1 VHTLAQKH
9 NLKHQS
15 SGKGDERFITVYKRT
30 HVPSAEAARM
40 NEHAVEEQVQLRDC
54 ISDDCISEGRRGAGA
69 VAMIAH

>member
-1 VHTLAQKH
+1 MHTLAQKH

-40 NEHAVEEQVQLRDC
+40 NEHAVEEQVR
-54 ISDDCISEGRRGAGA
+54 
-69 VAMIAH
+69 